1 MKNSLKHYLIKGST
15 DSDNYKAPET
25 LFCHTKPEFDQAVG
39 VDFIQYANATTK
51 KGELFIVGLSHGI
64 SPSGPYE
71 YILEHYHELKNPEL
85 IRYTFVN
92 SKLKKQRGLM
102 DVMDAVSFMKQL
114 LKTSKISKD
123 QILGRSLDRSDLAG
137 YGVGLNKILSQYF
150 EDNNRKG
157 LNYVFL
163 ASDPRG
169 LVAGITR
176 NSAAFQSKDY
186 VVLVNDTKEPE
197 LTFTPFFLMQSERIA
212 FLATKSDKRRPLAWL
227 FYRWARE
234 NKSPS
239 FLRFITNVEERMKVF
254 VDDNALTW
262 PQVEIVRNT
271 HFGDT
276 SIKIDLSIPYKENA
290 SKKLPV
296 ILIIHGFLGLN
307 TFDALLAFLPTHKY
321 IAGAMHYGT
330 VPFHLPKAEYSQF
343 VVDNINEAVGYF
355 GKKGHPVYIFDHSMA
370 NNYMLMI
377 DDQMDQL
384 PNFQKYVKG
393 RIGCN
398 PFFGQEAKHA
408 SLNFLDNVILKS
420 KISKADRFLFKSTR
434 AIIPLQPKLLSRNI
448 GIKLSKWLIMSDTSV
463 HQRIWTAVKSR
474 IMNLLS
480 DMDTLPA
487 LNRIPIKHTLNRLP
501 IKIFAIQVY
510 SSLQDSKQFD
520 NLTQLKGFLKYKIP
534 TLILKSENDP
544 IAKFLPEVYN
554 SSANVKIL
562 DITNIEETE
571 IFREHLF
578 YMIQPH
584 TTIAIINDFIKDV
597 ENNAFLDL
605 STKEI

>member
-1 MKNSLKHYLIKGST
+1 MKNNLNHYLVKGNSLST
-15 DSDNYKAPET
+15 DYQAPET
-25 LFCHTKPEFDQAVG
+25 LFCHTKPEFDTAVG
-39 VDFIQYANATTK
+39 NDFLTYANNTTS

-71 YILEHYHELKNPEL
+71 YILKNYDKLQHPEL

-92 SKLKKQRGLM
+92 SKLKKQRGLS
-102 DVMDAVSFMKQL
+102 DVLDAVSFIKQL

-123 QILGRSLDRSDLAG
+123 QILGRSLDRNDLEG
-137 YGVGLNKILSQYF
+137 YGKGLNKILSDYF
-150 EDNNRKG
+150 ISHGRNG

-163 ASDPRG
+163 ASTPKG
-169 LVAGITR
+169 LVAGISR
-176 NSAAFQSKDY
+176 NSKAFDSDDY
-186 VVLVNDTKEPE
+186 VVLVSDNKEPE
-197 LTFTPFFLMQSERIA
+197 LTFTPHFLSNSERIA

-227 FYRWARE
+227 FYRWGKKD
-234 NKSPS
+234 KSPS
-239 FLRFITNVEERMKVF
+239 FLRYIDDVEKRMKVF

-262 PQVEIVRNT
+262 PQVEVERET
-271 HFGDT
+271 DYGKT
-276 SIKIDLSIPYKENA
+276 SIKVDLSTPYNKNA

-321 IAGAMHYGT
+321 LAGAMHYGT
-330 VPFHLPKAEYSQF
+330 VPFHLPKSQYSQF
-343 VVDNINEAVGYF
+343 VVDNINEVVGHF
-355 GKKGHPVYIFDHSMA
+355 GKIGHPVYIFDHSMA

-377 DDQMDQL
+377 DDQMDKM

-420 KISKADRFLFKSTR
+420 KISIADRILFKSTR
-434 AIIPLQPKLLSRNI
+434 AIIPMQPKTLSRNI
-448 GIKLSKWLIMSDTSV
+448 GIKLSKWLIMSDTSL
-463 HQRIWTAVKSR
+463 HQRIWSAVKSR
-474 IMNLLS
+474 IMVLIA

-501 IKIFAIQVY
+501 IKIFAIQIY
-510 SSLQDSKQFD
+510 SSLHDSKQFD
-520 NLTQLKGFLKYKIP
+520 NLVQLKGFQKYKIP

-544 IAKFLPEVYN
+544 IARFIPEVYD
-554 SSANVKIL
+554 STPNVNIM
-562 DITNIEETE
+562 DITNTEETE

-578 YMIQPH
+578 YMIHPQ
-584 TTIAIINDFIKDV
+584 TTISIINDFI
-597 ENNAFLDL
+597 
-605 STKEI
+605 SEIEK